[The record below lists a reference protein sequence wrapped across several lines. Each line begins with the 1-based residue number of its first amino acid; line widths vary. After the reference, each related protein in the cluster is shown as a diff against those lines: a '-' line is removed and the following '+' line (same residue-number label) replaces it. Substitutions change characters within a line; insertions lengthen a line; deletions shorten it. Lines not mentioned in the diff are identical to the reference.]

1 MKNNHPEVGLGR
13 ICKLFGKTRQ
23 AFYDISWYT
32 ADQQLEEA
40 VVVDLIKQHRS
51 LWDGGAVKLHK
62 ILKPQLQAHHISM
75 GRPGF
80 LKLLSAQGLLLPKR
94 KRKYAITTDSD
105 HPFKKWPDMTG
116 GLEVKRPGQL
126 WVSDITYINTERGFN
141 YLSLVTD
148 AYSRKII
155 GYHLSQNLRAQ
166 GAIIA
171 LKKAIKSLPAGP
183 VNLIHHSDRGIQ
195 YCCSDYVEILQ
206 SHEINISMTQS
217 GSPYDNAIA
226 ERVNG
231 ILKRE
236 FHLRKTFASY
246 PQAVDAVNK
255 AIDYYNRVRPHM
267 SCNDLTPNQA
277 HLTSGVLKRKWKAKK
292 KVKTTEIEV

>member
-1 MKNNHPEVGLGR
+1 MRTTHPKIGLGR

-40 VVVDLIKQHRS
+40 VVVELVKHHRS

-75 GRPGF
+75 GRPNF
-80 LKLLSAQGLLLPKR
+80 LKLLSAHNLLLPKR
-94 KRKYAITTDSD
+94 KRRYAITTDSD
-105 HPFKKWPDMTG
+105 HPFKKWPDMTS
-116 GLEVKRPGQL
+116 GLVVNGPGQL
-126 WVSDITYINTERGFN
+126 WVSDITYIDTEQGFN

-155 GYHLSQNLRAQ
+155 GYHLSQKLRAQ
-166 GAIIA
+166 GTIIA
-171 LKKAIKSLPAGP
+171 LNKAIKSLPVGHTG
-183 VNLIHHSDRGIQ
+183 LIHHSDRGVQ
-195 YCCSDYVEILQ
+195 YCCTDYVEILQ
-206 SHEINISMTQS
+206 HYLINISMTQS

-236 FHLRKTFASY
+236 FHLGKTFSGY
-246 PQAVDAVNK
+246 QQAVAAVNK
-255 AIDYYNRVRPHM
+255 AIDYNRVMPHM
-267 SCNDLTPNQA
+267 SCNGLTPNQA

-292 KVKTTEIEV
+292 KVKTTEIAV

>member
-1 MKNNHPEVGLGR
+1 MKTNHPKVGLGR

-32 ADQQLEEA
+32 ADQQLEAA
-40 VVVDLIKQHRS
+40 VVVELIKQHRS

-75 GRPGF
+75 GRPSF
-80 LKLLSAQGLLLPKR
+80 LKLLSAHDLLLPKR
-94 KRKYAITTDSD
+94 KRKYAITTNSD
-105 HPFKKWPDMTG
+105 HPFKKWPDLTNELVVNG
-116 GLEVKRPGQL
+116 PGQL
-126 WVSDITYINTERGFN
+126 WVSDITYINTEQGFN

-155 GYHLSQNLRAQ
+155 GYHLSKTLRAQ
-166 GAIIA
+166 GTIIA
-171 LKKAIKSLPAGP
+171 LNKAIKSLHRGHMR
-183 VNLIHHSDRGIQ
+183 LIHHSDRGIQ
-195 YCCSDYVEILQ
+195 YCCTDYIEILQ
-206 SHEINISMTQS
+206 HYQITISMTQS

-236 FHLRKTFASY
+236 FHLGKTFSGY
-246 PQAVDAVNK
+246 HEAVAAVHK

-267 SCNDLTPNQA
+267 SCNDLTPEQA
-277 HLTSGVLKRKWKAKK
+277 HLTSGPLKRKWKAKRDIR
-292 KVKTTEIEV
+292 TQIAM

>member
-1 MKNNHPEVGLGR
+1 MRTNHSKVGLGR

-40 VVVDLIKQHRS
+40 VVVELVKQHRS
-51 LWDGGAVKLHK
+51 CWDGGAVKLHK

-75 GRPGF
+75 GRPSF
-80 LKLLSAQGLLLPKR
+80 LKLLSAHNLLLPKR
-94 KRKYAITTDSD
+94 KRRYAITTNSD
-105 HPFKKWPDMTG
+105 HPFKKWPDLTS
-116 GLEVKRPGQL
+116 GLVINGPGQL
-126 WVSDITYINTERGFN
+126 WVSDITYIDTEKGFN

-148 AYSRKII
+148 AYSRKIV
-155 GYHLSQNLRAQ
+155 GYHLSKTLRAQ
-166 GAIIA
+166 GTIIA
-171 LKKAIKSLPAGP
+171 LNKAIKSLHRGLMR
-183 VNLIHHSDRGIQ
+183 LIHHSDRGIQ
-195 YCCSDYVEILQ
+195 YCCTDYIEILQ
-206 SHEINISMTQS
+206 HYEITISMTQS

-236 FHLRKTFASY
+236 FHLGKTFSGY
-246 PQAVDAVNK
+246 HEAVAAVHT

-267 SCNDLTPNQA
+267 SCNDLTPEQA
-277 HLTSGVLKRKWKAKK
+277 HLTSGPLKRKWKAKRDI
-292 KVKTTEIEV
+292 KTQIAM

>member
-1 MKNNHPEVGLGR
+1 MRTNHPKVGLGR

-40 VVVDLIKQHRS
+40 FLIELVKQHRS
-51 LWDGGAVKLHK
+51 VWDGGAVKLHK

-75 GRPGF
+75 GRPSF
-80 LKLLSAQGLLLPKR
+80 LKLLSAHNLLLPKR
-94 KRKYAITTDSD
+94 KRRYAITTDSD
-105 HPFKKWPDMTG
+105 HPFKKWPDMTN
-116 GLEVKRPGQL
+116 GLMVSGPGQL
-126 WVSDITYINTERGFN
+126 WVSDITYINTEQGFN

-155 GYHLSQNLRAQ
+155 GYHLSQKLRAQ
-166 GAIIA
+166 GTIIA
-171 LKKAIKSLPAGP
+171 LNKAIKSMP
-183 VNLIHHSDRGIQ
+183 VGHTGLIHHSDRGVQ
-195 YCCSDYVEILQ
+195 YCCTDYVEILQ
-206 SHEINISMTQS
+206 HYLINISMTQS

-236 FHLRKTFASY
+236 FHLDQTFSGY
-246 PQAVDAVNK
+246 QQAVAAVNK

-267 SCNDLTPNQA
+267 SCDDMTPEQA
-277 HLTSGVLKRKWKAKK
+277 HLTSGPLKRKWKARWGI
-292 KVKTTEIEV
+292 KTQIAM